1 MLIPFPAVLS
11 ANQAAMS
18 LTIELL
24 QVLDVQAC
32 CRSSVCWRFGTATM
46 SCRSRRKRALGAR
59 QCLPKHLGS
68 TCAGE
73 KLINAPHLAAA
84 RHLLISSSEQRTSLG
99 VVSTLVRRV

>member
-24 QVLDVQAC
+24 RTGLLLVICVLASQIC
-32 CRSSVCWRFGTATM
+32 YM
-46 SCRSRRKRALGAR
+46 SCRSRRRRALGAR
-59 QCLPKHLGS
+59 QCLPKHLGR

-73 KLINAPHLAAA
+73 RPINAPCSAAA
-84 RHLLISSSEQRTSLG
+84 RHLLRSSSEQRTLLG
-99 VVSTLVRRV
+99 VVSVLVRRV